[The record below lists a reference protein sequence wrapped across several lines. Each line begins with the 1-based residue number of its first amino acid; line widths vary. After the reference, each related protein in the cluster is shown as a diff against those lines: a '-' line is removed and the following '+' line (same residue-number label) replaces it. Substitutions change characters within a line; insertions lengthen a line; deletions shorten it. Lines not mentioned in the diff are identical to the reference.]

1 MGKPRLVPNDSHT
14 KRCVARQALADAI
27 SRRDRRRLTLE
38 QARTGIENAERYVSE
53 AHRQQEQA
61 IAAVEAARK
70 QQRASI
76 QEAAIEGRRSG
87 PDQRLRQARMA
98 ETEAADNLE
107 ATKEA
112 LANLRAKID
121 PLESELQL
129 ANADVSKAA
138 KVVMADEIG
147 EWPQQF
153 LQLHRHYVAQ
163 LAALDWLV
171 KQDIV
176 PQQGDGGPTPA
187 GTVVFN
193 VQYAPQV
200 LMREVQS
207 DSHPSR
213 IKWQQAFTALCLD
226 ADSELPE

>member
-1 MGKPRLVPNDSHT
+1 MGKPHLVHNDDHT
-14 KRCVARQALADAI
+14 ERTAARQVLANAI
-27 SRRDRRRLTLE
+27 AKRDRRRL
-38 QARTGIENAERYVSE
+38 G
-53 AHRQQEQA
+53 
-61 IAAVEAARK
+61 
-70 QQRASI
+70 
-76 QEAAIEGRRSG
+76 
-87 PDQRLRQARMA
+87 
-98 ETEAADNLE
+98 
-107 ATKEA
+107 
-112 LANLRAKID
+112 
-121 PLESELQL
+121 
-129 ANADVSKAA
+129 A